1 MVSLWIL
8 MIEIRRTSRHWYGL
22 GGPYLWLNP
31 QALTRWSGG
40 ARGESFQRMTLAKAV
55 SSEKH
60 VINHYYLL
68 SRSNKSFI
76 LLLGYGLHSLGIPFE
91 LSYSFAPLHLFD
103 GSKDLWFYVI
113 LFFSFFLS
121 LLINCNQKQINWILS
136 CNNPGRR
143 RWWSQVFWWWWWDL
157 SSFWWLSRKNSLA
170 GSVAKLNK
178 GSSPSLSWAWPSSA
192 TACLWPFPPTD
203 RSVTL
208 RVCV

>member
-1 MVSLWIL
+1 
-8 MIEIRRTSRHWYGL
+8 
-22 GGPYLWLNP
+22 
-31 QALTRWSGG
+31 
-40 ARGESFQRMTLAKAV
+40 MTLAKAV

-121 LLINCNQKQINWILS
+121 LLIKCNKKQIN
-136 CNNPGRR
+136 
-143 RWWSQVFWWWWWDL
+143 
-157 SSFWWLSRKNSLA
+157 
-170 GSVAKLNK
+170 
-178 GSSPSLSWAWPSSA
+178 
-192 TACLWPFPPTD
+192 
-203 RSVTL
+203 
-208 RVCV
+208 